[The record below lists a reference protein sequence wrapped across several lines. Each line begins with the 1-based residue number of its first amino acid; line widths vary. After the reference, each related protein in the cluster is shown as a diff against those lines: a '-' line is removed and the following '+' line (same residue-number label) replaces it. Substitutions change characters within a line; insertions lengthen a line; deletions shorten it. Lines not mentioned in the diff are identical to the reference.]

1 MGCNRQKEMNNDLQL
16 HIPKKEDGWFYVK
29 MMSDPETMAYNAPWF
44 PPDGCIPNPE
54 EKWENLLSSWIGCED
69 KRFYA
74 FLQRKS
80 DGYFVG
86 DVNYHYNPGQ
96 GWYDMGIVIY
106 APERGKDYGKQGL
119 QLLLDRA
126 FRINGISKLR
136 NDFETTREAAYNV
149 HKSVGFKE
157 IGTKEGMFL
166 LEIKKEDYLRQ
177 AYLENPCNTSALP
190 FWKTMQIKLPENIT
204 VIREDA
210 FKEENCEGSDEP
222 YFKLVHYFEKLPEAS
237 LSEDY
242 KLTGAS
248 VEEFA
253 HHINECYTE
262 EGVTVDELTSYKERD
277 VYDEDVWIA
286 VRDRESDRIVAS
298 GIGEYDSLVGE
309 GILDW
314 IQVSPEY
321 RNKGL
326 GRVIVSELLA
336 RLSTKADFVTVSGRV
351 NNSGNPF
358 ELYKSCGFV
367 HPVIWHVV
375 TRQS

>member
-1 MGCNRQKEMNNDLQL
+1 
-16 HIPKKEDGWFYVK
+16 
-29 MMSDPETMAYNAPWF
+29 MSL
-44 PPDGCIPNPE
+44 I
-54 EKWENLLSSWIGCED
+54 SSLFIIL
-69 KRFYA
+69 K
-74 FLQRKS
+74 
-80 DGYFVG
+80 
-86 DVNYHYNPGQ
+86 NY
-96 GWYDMGIVIY
+96 
-106 APERGKDYGKQGL
+106 RRL
-119 QLLLDRA
+119 
-126 FRINGISKLR
+126 
-136 NDFETTREAAYNV
+136 
-149 HKSVGFKE
+149 
-157 IGTKEGMFL
+157 
-166 LEIKKEDYLRQ
+166 
-177 AYLENPCNTSALP
+177 
-190 FWKTMQIKLPENIT
+190 
-204 VIREDA
+204 
-210 FKEENCEGSDEP
+210 
-222 YFKLVHYFEKLPEAS
+222 

-326 GRVIVSELLA
+326 GRVIVFELLA

-358 ELYKSCGFV
+358 ELYKSCGFA
-367 HPVIWHVV
+367 HPVIWLVV

>member
-1 MGCNRQKEMNNDLQL
+1 
-16 HIPKKEDGWFYVK
+16 
-29 MMSDPETMAYNAPWF
+29 MSLISSLFIILKNYRR
-44 PPDGCIPNPE
+44 
-54 EKWENLLSSWIGCED
+54 LLSE
-69 KRFYA
+69 Y
-74 FLQRKS
+74 
-80 DGYFVG
+80 
-86 DVNYHYNPGQ
+86 
-96 GWYDMGIVIY
+96 
-106 APERGKDYGKQGL
+106 
-119 QLLLDRA
+119 
-126 FRINGISKLR
+126 
-136 NDFETTREAAYNV
+136 
-149 HKSVGFKE
+149 
-157 IGTKEGMFL
+157 
-166 LEIKKEDYLRQ
+166 
-177 AYLENPCNTSALP
+177 
-190 FWKTMQIKLPENIT
+190 
-204 VIREDA
+204 
-210 FKEENCEGSDEP
+210 
-222 YFKLVHYFEKLPEAS
+222 
-237 LSEDY
+237 Y